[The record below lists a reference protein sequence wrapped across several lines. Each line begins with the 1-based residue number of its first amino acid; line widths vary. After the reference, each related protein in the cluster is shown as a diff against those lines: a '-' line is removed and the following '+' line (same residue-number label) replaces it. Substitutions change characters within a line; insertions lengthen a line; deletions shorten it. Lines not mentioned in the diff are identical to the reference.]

1 LIPGAS
7 RVVRADCVVKALAA
21 FRPGR
26 SVSCPLFIA
35 PVVAGFPSPADD
47 YVERGLDLNE
57 FLVAH
62 PQATFF
68 ARVRGTSMEGVGIHD
83 GDTLVV
89 DRAIAARDGQVVIA
103 LVNNEFTVK
112 RLKRTKRG
120 LFLVAENPSFHAI
133 EVTPGMAFEVWGVVT
148 FVIHPV

>member
-1 LIPGAS
+1 MI
-7 RVVRADCVVKALAA
+7 KAVAA
-21 FRPGR
+21 FRPVGPL
-26 SVSCPLFIA
+26 SCPLFIA

-68 ARVRGTSMEGVGIHD
+68 ARVRGNSMEGVGIHD

-89 DRAIAARDGQVVIA
+89 DRAIAAKDGQVVIA
-103 LVNNEFTVK
+103 LVNGEFTVK
-112 RLKRTKRG
+112 RLKRTKKG
-120 LFLVAENPSFHAI
+120 LLLVAENPSFSAI
-133 EVTPGMAFEVWGVVT
+133 PVTPDLAFEVWGVVT

>member
-1 LIPGAS
+1 MTLGAS
-7 RVVRADCVVKALAA
+7 CVVRSGCVVKAVAA
-21 FRPGR
+21 FRPTL
-26 SVSCPLFIA
+26 SVACPLFVA

-68 ARVRGTSMEGVGIHD
+68 ARVRGSSMEGVGIHD

-89 DRAIAARDGQVVIA
+89 DRAIAAKDGQVVIA
-103 LVNNEFTVK
+103 LVNGEFTVK
-112 RLKRTKRG
+112 RLKRTKKG
-120 LFLVAENPSFHAI
+120 LFLVVSTAC
-133 EVTPGMAFEVWGVVT
+133 
-148 FVIHPV
+148 

>member
-1 LIPGAS
+1 MIPGAP
-7 RVVRADCVVKALAA
+7 RVVRADCVVKAVAA
-21 FRPGR
+21 FRPVR
-26 SVSCPLFIA
+26 AVSCPLFIA

-47 YVERGLDLNE
+47 YVERSLDLNE

-68 ARVRGTSMEGVGIHD
+68 ARVRGHSMEGVGIHD

-89 DRAIAARDGQVVIA
+89 DRALPAKDGQVVIA
-103 LVNNEFTVK
+103 LVNGEFTVK
-112 RLKRTKRG
+112 RLKRTKKG
-120 LFLVAENPSFHAI
+120 LFLVAENPTYHAI
-133 EVTPGMAFEVWGVVT
+133 EVTPEMNMEVWGVVT

>member
-1 LIPGAS
+1 MNAMLLRP
-7 RVVRADCVVKALAA
+7 ALD
-21 FRPGR
+21 PETLPLPLLGR
-26 SVSCPLFIA
+26 LLP
-35 PVVAGFPSPADD
+35 AGFPSPADD

-57 FLVAH
+57 LLIAH
-62 PQATFF
+62 PQAGFF
-68 ARVRGTSMEGVGIHD
+68 ARVRGHSMEGVGIHD

-89 DRAIAARDGQVVIA
+89 DRALPARDDQIVIA

-120 LFLVAENPSFHAI
+120 LFLVAENPTYHAI
-133 EVTPGMAFEVWGVVT
+133 EVTPEMNMEVWGVVT

>member
-1 LIPGAS
+1 
-7 RVVRADCVVKALAA
+7 VR
-21 FRPGR
+21 
-26 SVSCPLFIA
+26 
-35 PVVAGFPSPADD
+35 AGFPSPADD
-47 YVERGLDLNE
+47 YVERSLDLNE

-68 ARVRGTSMEGVGIHD
+68 ARVRGHSMEGVGIHD

-89 DRAIAARDGQVVIA
+89 DRALPAKDGQIVIA
-103 LVNNEFTVK
+103 LVGGEFTVK
-112 RLKRTKRG
+112 RLKRTKKG
-120 LFLVAENPSFHAI
+120 LFLVAENPTYHAI